1 MSKQSIKEHK
11 LVQLSFLDYTLHIL
25 SQRKIQ
31 VINLDKIKQDTHD
44 YDMRNLQYE
53 RVINLKYNP
62 KKKDTTKKQNKT
74 T

>member
-11 LVQLSFLDYTLHIL
+11 LVHIL

-44 YDMRNLQYE
+44 YDMQNLQYE

-62 KKKDTTKKQNKT
+62 QKKTQQQKTKRT
-74 T
+74 